1 MRGLALITLIA
12 AGLAVALGGTA
23 PFGRVLLSLGVPG
36 LAAGLFEDPAWQG
49 VAHYRAGDME
59 RARSAFLDAGA
70 HYNLGNAEVRL
81 GAYAA
86 SLEAYDMAI
95 SGAISGAISKAIAEP
110 NADARANFDLVAG
123 FYGGMAVDPDAL
135 GQLPKRETGP
145 DAESF
150 VAEGDARAAG
160 TGDEVTNTNTMLG
173 LAELDSRGQ
182 LGVRR
187 IFNDRFMVADERWL
201 QQLADVPGDYLK
213 ARIAQEAKSRAK
225 LGLTPPDP
233 EDPR

>member
-12 AGLAVALGGTA
+12 AGLALALGGTA
-23 PFGRVLLSLGVPG
+23 PFGRLLLSAGFPG
-36 LAAGLFEDPAWQG
+36 LAARLFNDPAWQG
-49 VAHYRAGDME
+49 VAYYRRGSMQ
-59 RARSAFLDAGA
+59 RAKNAFLKAGE
-70 HYNLGNAEVRL
+70 HYNLGNAEVGL

-86 SLEAYDMAI
+86 ALEAYDIAM
-95 SGAISGAISKAIAEP
+95 AEP
-110 NADARANFDLVAG
+110 DSDAQANFDLVAA
-123 FYGGMAVDPDAL
+123 FYGATAVDPAAL
-135 GQLPKRETGP
+135 GRFPKRETGSEM
-145 DAESF
+145 ESF
-150 VAEGDARAAG
+150 VAQGDARAAG
-160 TGDEVTNTNTMLG
+160 TGDAVTNKNTMLG

-213 ARIAQEAKSRAK
+213 ARIAHEAKARAK
-225 LGLTPPDP
+225 LGLTPPAP